1 VQREAIVES
10 IKQAIIRGR
19 YRDGQRLVEKQLCEE
34 FGVKR
39 YCVREA
45 LKALANLGFV
55 VIVPY
60 QGAIVSTLTS
70 REIAHIYDTL
80 GSLEGLSMRAAMP
93 SITGQE
99 IARIESLIE
108 KIEKNQDNAPK
119 IYEFNRELHRYMTEL
134 GDNQVVIPF
143 VESLR
148 SQAQRISMA
157 NFEVPEQIPVSLIEH
172 RHILDAVK
180 AGEPF
185 EVERQIINHYIT
197 ARDLLIKALIYGRR
211 HGDFAGSMDRSS
223 QAGPEPDRVNALIS
237 H

>member
-1 VQREAIVES
+1 MQREAIVES

-80 GSLEGLSMRAAMP
+80 
-93 SITGQE
+93 
-99 IARIESLIE
+99 
-108 KIEKNQDNAPK
+108 
-119 IYEFNRELHRYMTEL
+119 
-134 GDNQVVIPF
+134 V
-143 VESLR
+143 
-148 SQAQRISMA
+148 
-157 NFEVPEQIPVSLIEH
+157 
-172 RHILDAVK
+172 
-180 AGEPF
+180 
-185 EVERQIINHYIT
+185 
-197 ARDLLIKALIYGRR
+197 
-211 HGDFAGSMDRSS
+211 FAGRSVH
-223 QAGPEPDRVNALIS
+223 AGLPCPLSPVRKSPGSNL
-237 H
+237 